1 MSGRGGPQAAGGGV
15 AALAVDHLVVAA
27 DTLEQGLAWCEATLG
42 VTPGPGGRHA
52 LFGTHNRL
60 LSLAGGRFAQ
70 AYLEII
76 AVDPEAPPPARPR
89 WFGLDDAALRAS
101 LRQAPRLLHAVVRSS
116 QIERDRK
123 CLLELGHQP
132 GEPLR
137 ASRGALSWQILVR
150 PDGALE
156 AGGALP
162 TLIQWDGAHPTDTM
176 APSTLAL
183 QRLVLRGQGQGVREL
198 LKIPGVEWL
207 DTPGPALCATLST
220 PRGEVTLES
229 R

>member
-1 MSGRGGPQAAGGGV
+1 MSHP
-15 AALAVDHLVVAA
+15 ALDHLVVAA
-27 DTLEQGLAWCEATLG
+27 DTLAQGVAWCESTLG

-60 LSLAGGRFAQ
+60 LSLADDRFPQ

-89 WFGLDDAALRAS
+89 WFGLDDEALQAS
-101 LRQAPRLLHAVVRSS
+101 LRESPRLLHAVVRSTR
-116 QIERDRK
+116 IDLHRK
-123 CLLELGHQP
+123 CLLALGHQP

-137 ASRGALSWQILVR
+137 ASRGTLSWQIAVR

-162 TLIQWDGAHPTDTM
+162 TLIQWDSAHPTDTM
-176 APSTLAL
+176 LPSSVAL
-183 QRLVLRGQGQGVREL
+183 RRLMLRGPGPRVREL
-198 LKIPGVEWL
+198 LTIPGVEWL
-207 DTPGPALCATLST
+207 DAPGPALCATLST